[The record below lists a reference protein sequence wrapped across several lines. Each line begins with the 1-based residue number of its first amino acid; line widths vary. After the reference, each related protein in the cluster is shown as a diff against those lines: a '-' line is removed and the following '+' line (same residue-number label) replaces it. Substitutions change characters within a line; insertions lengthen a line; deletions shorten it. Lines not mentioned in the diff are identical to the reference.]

1 MRSCLPQLNNRSL
14 FDTRVTREGERFM
27 DLTQRFN
34 KQVYKIAVSTIRQFD
49 EQVSSI
55 EGILK
60 LTLGEPDFNTPEHV
74 KTAAHQAIDDNFSHY
89 SGMAGLTDVRE
100 AAALF
105 MQEKYGVR
113 YDAASEVLVTV
124 GATEAISASLLAI
137 LEPGDKLLMPAPIY
151 PGYEPV
157 ITLANAEPVYIDTRS
172 NNFVL
177 TPQMIEDA
185 MAEHGDQ
192 VKAIILNYPSNPTGV
207 TYNREEVKA
216 IADVVKKYPIFV
228 ISDEI
233 YSELTYEDEHVS
245 IAEFIPEQTILI
257 NGLSKSHAMTGW
269 RIGFIFGP
277 NVLIAEIIK
286 VHQYLVTAASTISQK
301 AAVRALIEGIHDAAV
316 MKEEYRERR
325 DFVYEQMTNIGF
337 EVARPNGA
345 FYIFAKIPEGYE
357 QDSMKFC
364 VDLAQKQAIAIIPG
378 IAFGQEGEGY
388 VRISYAADLDTL
400 KEAMRR
406 IANYMQA

>member
-1 MRSCLPQLNNRSL
+1 
-14 FDTRVTREGERFM
+14 M
-27 DLTQRFN
+27 DLTKKFN
-34 KQVYKIAVSTIRQFD
+34 KQVYNIAVSTIRQFD
-49 EQVSSI
+49 EQVTNI
-55 EGILK
+55 KGIIK

-74 KTAAHQAIDDNFSHY
+74 KTAAHDAIDNNFSHY

-100 AAALF
+100 AATFF
-105 MQEKYGVR
+105 MKEKYGVSYR
-113 YDAASEVLVTV
+113 PASEVLVTV
-124 GATEAISASLLAI
+124 GATEAISASLLSI
-137 LEPGDKLLMPAPIY
+137 LEPGDKVLMPAPIY

-157 ITLANAEPVYIDTRS
+157 ITLAQAEPIYIDTTS
-172 NNFVL
+172 NDFVL
-177 TPQMIEDA
+177 TPEMIEAA
-185 MAEHGDQ
+185 MLEHGDQ

-216 IADVVKKYPIFV
+216 IAEVLKNYSIFV

-233 YSELTYEDEHVS
+233 YSELTYEDQHVS
-245 IAEFIPEQTILI
+245 IAEFIPDQTILI

-277 NVLIAEIIK
+277 ENLIAEIIK

-301 AAVRALIEGIHDAAV
+301 AAVRALVEGMNDAAV

-325 DFVYEQMTNIGF
+325 DFVYEQMTSLGF

-345 FYIFAKIPEGYE
+345 FYIFAKIPAGYE

-364 VDLAQKQAIAIIPG
+364 VDLAQQQAIAIIPG
-378 IAFGQEGEGY
+378 VAFGKEAEGY
-388 VRISYAADLDTL
+388 VRISYAADLATL
-400 KEAMRR
+400 KEAMKR
-406 IANYMQA
+406 IGNYIKTNS

>member
-1 MRSCLPQLNNRSL
+1 
-14 FDTRVTREGERFM
+14 M
-27 DLTQRFN
+27 DLTKRFN
-34 KQVYKIAVSTIRQFD
+34 KQVDKIAVSMIRQFD
-49 EQVSSI
+49 EQVTDI
-55 EGILK
+55 EGIIK

-74 KTAAHQAIDDNFSHY
+74 KTAAHDAIKNNFSHY

-100 AAALF
+100 AATF
-105 MQEKYGVR
+105 FIKQKYGLS
-113 YDAASEVLVTV
+113 YNPTSEILVTV
-124 GATEAISASLLAI
+124 GATEAISASLLSI
-137 LEPGDKLLMPAPIY
+137 LEPGDKVLLPAPIY

-157 ITLANAEPVYIDTRS
+157 ITLAQAKPIYIDTTS
-172 NNFVL
+172 NQFVL
-177 TPQMIEDA
+177 TPEMIEAA
-185 MAEHGDQ
+185 MLEHGDQ

-216 IADVVKKYPIFV
+216 IAEVLKKYSVFV

-233 YSELTYEDEHVS
+233 YSELTYEDQHVS
-245 IAEFIPEQTILI
+245 IAEFIPNQTILI

-277 NVLIAEIIK
+277 LDLIAEIIK

-301 AAVRALIEGIHDAAV
+301 AAVRALIEGMNDAAV

-325 DFVYEQMTNIGF
+325 DFVYGKMASFGF

-364 VDLAQKQAIAIIPG
+364 VDLAKQQAIAIIPG
-378 IAFGQEGEGY
+378 VAFGKEGEGY
-388 VRISYAADLDTL
+388 VRISYAADFDTL
-400 KEAMRR
+400 KEAMKR
-406 IANYMQA
+406 IGSYMAN

>member
-1 MRSCLPQLNNRSL
+1 
-14 FDTRVTREGERFM
+14 M
-27 DLTQRFN
+27 DLTKRFN
-34 KQVYKIAVSTIRQFD
+34 KQVSKIAVSLIRQFD

-55 EGILK
+55 DGILK

-74 KTAAHQAIDDNFSHY
+74 KKAAHDAINDNFSHY

-100 AAALF
+100 AAAFF
-105 MQEKYGVR
+105 MKEKYGVS
-113 YDAASEVLVTV
+113 YQATSEILVTV

-137 LEPGDKLLMPAPIY
+137 LEPGDKILMPAPIY

-157 ITLANAEPVYIDTRS
+157 ITLANAEPVYIDTRP
-172 NNFVL
+172 NKFVL
-177 TPQMIEDA
+177 TPQMIEEA

-207 TYNREEVKA
+207 TYTREEVKA

-277 NVLIAEIIK
+277 EELIAEIIK

-301 AAVRALIEGIHDAAV
+301 AAVRALVEGINDASV

-325 DFVYEQMTNIGF
+325 DFVYEQMTGFGF

-345 FYIFAKIPEGYE
+345 FYIFAKIPDGYE

-378 IAFGQEGEGY
+378 IAFGKEAEGY
-388 VRISYAADLDTL
+388 VRISYAADMSTL

-406 IANYMQA
+406 IGAYIK

>member
-1 MRSCLPQLNNRSL
+1 
-14 FDTRVTREGERFM
+14 M
-27 DLTQRFN
+27 DLSKKFN

-49 EQVSSI
+49 EQVTDI
-55 EGILK
+55 EGIIK
-60 LTLGEPDFNTPEHV
+60 LTLGEPDFNTPEHI
-74 KTAAHQAIDDNFSHY
+74 KKSAHDAINNNFSHY

-100 AAALF
+100 AATFF
-105 MQEKYGVR
+105 MKEKYGVS
-113 YDAASEVLVTV
+113 YQPASEVLVTV
-124 GATEAISASLLAI
+124 GATEAISASLLSI
-137 LEPGDKLLMPAPIY
+137 LEPGDKVLMPAPIY

-157 ITLANAEPVYIDTRS
+157 ITLAQAEPVYIDTRP

-177 TPQMIEDA
+177 TPEMIEAA

-207 TYNREEVKA
+207 TYNRDEVKA
-216 IADVVKKYPIFV
+216 IADVLKNYSIFV

-233 YSELTYEDEHVS
+233 YSELTYEDQHVS

-277 NVLIAEIIK
+277 ESLIGEIIK

-301 AAVRALIEGIHDAAV
+301 AAVRALVEGMNDAAA

-325 DFVYEQMTNIGF
+325 DFVYEQMTSFGF
-337 EVARPNGA
+337 DVARPNGA
-345 FYIFAKIPEGYE
+345 FYIFAKIPTGYE

-364 VDLAQKQAIAIIPG
+364 VDLAQQQAIAIIPG
-378 IAFGQEGEGY
+378 VAFGKEAEGY
-388 VRISYAADLDTL
+388 VRISYAADLATL
-400 KEAMRR
+400 KDAMNR
-406 IANYMQA
+406 IGNYMK

>member
-1 MRSCLPQLNNRSL
+1 
-14 FDTRVTREGERFM
+14 M
-27 DLTQRFN
+27 DLSNRFN

-49 EQVSSI
+49 EQVSGI
-55 EGILK
+55 EGIIK

-74 KTAAHQAIDDNFSHY
+74 KTAAHDAINDNFSHY

-100 AAALF
+100 AATFFLK
-105 MQEKYGVR
+105 EKYGVS
-113 YDAASEVLVTV
+113 YESNSEVLVTV

-137 LEPGDKLLMPAPIY
+137 LEPGDKVLMPAPIY
-151 PGYEPV
+151 PGYEPI
-157 ITLANAEPVYIDTRS
+157 ITLAQAEPVYIDTRP

-177 TPQMIEDA
+177 TPEMIEDA
-185 MAEHGDQ
+185 MSEHGDQ

-207 TYNREEVKA
+207 TYNHEEVKA
-216 IADVVKKYPIFV
+216 IADVLQNYSIFV

-233 YSELTYEDEHVS
+233 YSELTYDDEHVS

-277 NVLIAEIIK
+277 HYLVSEIIK

-301 AAVRALIEGIHDAAV
+301 AAVRALIEGINDAAV

-325 DFVYEQMTNIGF
+325 DFVYEQMTSFGF

-345 FYIFAKIPEGYE
+345 FYIFAKIPANFE

-364 VDLAQKQAIAIIPG
+364 VDLAQEQAIAIIPG
-378 IAFGQEGEGY
+378 IAFGQEAEGY
-388 VRISYAADLDTL
+388 VRISYAADMKTL
-400 KEAMRR
+400 EAAMER
-406 IANYMQA
+406 IGKYMK

>member
-1 MRSCLPQLNNRSL
+1 
-14 FDTRVTREGERFM
+14 M
-27 DLTQRFN
+27 DLTKRFN

-49 EQVSSI
+49 EQVTNI
-55 EGILK
+55 EGIIK

-74 KTAAHQAIDDNFSHY
+74 KTAAHDAINNNFSHY

-100 AAALF
+100 AATFF
-105 MQEKYGVR
+105 MKEKYGVS
-113 YDAASEVLVTV
+113 YQPSSEVLVTV
-124 GATEAISASLLAI
+124 GATEAISSSLLSI
-137 LEPGDKLLMPAPIY
+137 LEPGDKVLMPAPIY

-157 ITLANAEPVYIDTRS
+157 ITLAQAEPVYIDTSS
-172 NNFVL
+172 NNFIL
-177 TPQMIEDA
+177 TPEMIEEA
-185 MAEHGDQ
+185 MTEHGDK

-207 TYNREEVKA
+207 TYNREEVRA
-216 IADVVKKYPIFV
+216 ISEVLKNYPIFV

-233 YSELTYEDEHVS
+233 YSELTYEDQHVS

-277 NVLIAEIIK
+277 ENLIAEIIK

-301 AAVRALIEGIHDAAV
+301 AAVRALIEGMNDAAV

-325 DFVYEQMTNIGF
+325 DFVYNQMTALGF

-357 QDSMKFC
+357 QDSMQFC
-364 VDLAQKQAIAIIPG
+364 VDLAQKQAVAIIPG
-378 IAFGQEGEGY
+378 VAFGKEAEGY
-388 VRISYAADLDTL
+388 VRISYAADLKTL
-400 KEAMRR
+400 KEAMKR
-406 IANYMQA
+406 IEKYIKN

>member
-1 MRSCLPQLNNRSL
+1 
-14 FDTRVTREGERFM
+14 M
-27 DLTQRFN
+27 DLSNRFN

-49 EQVSSI
+49 EQVSGI
-55 EGILK
+55 EGIIK

-74 KTAAHQAIDDNFSHY
+74 KTAAHDAINDNFSHY

-100 AAALF
+100 AATFFLK
-105 MQEKYGVR
+105 EKYGVS
-113 YDAASEVLVTV
+113 YESNSEVLVTV

-137 LEPGDKLLMPAPIY
+137 LEPGDKVLMPAPIY
-151 PGYEPV
+151 PGYEPIV
-157 ITLANAEPVYIDTRS
+157 TLAQAEPVYIDTRP

-177 TPQMIEDA
+177 TPEMIEDT
-185 MAEHGDQ
+185 MSEHGDQ

-216 IADVVKKYPIFV
+216 IANVLKNYPIFV

-233 YSELTYEDEHVS
+233 YSELTYDDEHVS

-277 NVLIAEIIK
+277 HPLVSEIIK

-301 AAVRALIEGIHDAAV
+301 AAVRALVEGINDAAV

-325 DFVYEQMTNIGF
+325 DFVYEQMTSFGF

-345 FYIFAKIPEGYE
+345 FYIFAKIPANFE
-357 QDSMKFC
+357 QESMKFC
-364 VDLAQKQAIAIIPG
+364 VDLAQKQAVAIIPG
-378 IAFGQEGEGY
+378 IAFGQEAEGY
-388 VRISYAADLDTL
+388 VRISYAADMKTL
-400 KEAMRR
+400 EAAMER
-406 IANYMQA
+406 IGKYMK

>member
-1 MRSCLPQLNNRSL
+1 
-14 FDTRVTREGERFM
+14 M
-27 DLTQRFN
+27 DLSNRFN

-49 EQVSSI
+49 EQVSGI
-55 EGILK
+55 EGIIK

-74 KTAAHQAIDDNFSHY
+74 KTAAHDAINDNFSHY

-100 AAALF
+100 AATFFLK
-105 MQEKYGVR
+105 EKYGVS
-113 YDAASEVLVTV
+113 YESNSEVLVTV

-137 LEPGDKLLMPAPIY
+137 LEPGDKVLMPAPIY
-151 PGYEPV
+151 PGYEPIV
-157 ITLANAEPVYIDTRS
+157 TLAQAEPVYIDTRP

-177 TPQMIEDA
+177 TPEMIEDA
-185 MAEHGDQ
+185 MSEHGDQ

-216 IADVVKKYPIFV
+216 IANVLKNYPIFV

-233 YSELTYEDEHVS
+233 YSELTYDDEHVS

-277 NVLIAEIIK
+277 HHLVSEIIK

-301 AAVRALIEGIHDAAV
+301 AAVRALVEGINDGAV

-325 DFVYEQMTNIGF
+325 DFVYEQMTSFGF

-345 FYIFAKIPEGYE
+345 FYIFAKIPANFE

-364 VDLAQKQAIAIIPG
+364 VDLAQKQAVAIIPG
-378 IAFGQEGEGY
+378 IAFGQEAEGY
-388 VRISYAADLDTL
+388 VRISYASDMKTL
-400 KEAMRR
+400 EAAMER
-406 IANYMQA
+406 IGKYMK